1 MIIEG
6 RAYYNGEVKHLYLT
20 IEDGFIKD
28 ISLSIDKSLKP
39 DIKYTDRGVLIL
51 PGFIDIHVHLRD
63 FEQAY
68 KEDFYTGT
76 ASAAAGGV
84 TLVFDMP
91 NTVPRNNRLS
101 ILNYRDS
108 VANRKSV
115 VDYGLYYG
123 LPPNL
128 DELFGYEE
136 LAIGMKVYPDDFKNY
151 KLDHISDVMIYNHAK
166 GIVTVFH
173 AEDPDG
179 YVEDVEDPEVEAEG
193 VKYVAEYTRSI
204 GVPVHI
210 THVTCGDFIFEAKRR
225 NKGLTVDVTPH
236 HLMLSREEVNYPY
249 RRVRPPLRD
258 GKCVESLVKELN
270 GVVDIYAT
278 DHAPHTDEEKGVGI
292 NGFPG
297 LETAF
302 NVLATL
308 FKKGVISIERIV
320 ELYSLNPAR
329 RFGLNRF
336 LGYIEKG
343 YLANLTIVNLDSE
356 VKIDPSKFFSKA
368 KHSPFEGMKLM
379 GRVLSTYVRGV
390 EVYNGEDITVEQGY
404 GENILRIRRWV
415 R

>member
-6 RAYYNGEVKHLYLT
+6 KTYYNGEVKRLYLT
-20 IEDGFIKD
+20 IEEGIIKD
-28 ISLSIDKSLKP
+28 VSLSIDKSLSP
-39 DIKYTDRGVLIL
+39 DISFNDKGVVIL
-51 PGFIDIHVHLRD
+51 PGFIDIHVHMRD
-63 FEQAY
+63 FEQSY

-101 ILNYRDS
+101 ILQYRDS
-108 VANRKSV
+108 VAGKKSV

-136 LAIGMKVYPDDFKNY
+136 IAVGMKLYPDDFKNY
-151 KLDHISDVMIYNHAK
+151 KLDHISDVIIYNHAK

-173 AEDPDG
+173 AEDPEGYIDG
-179 YVEDVEDPEVEAEG
+179 VEDPEVEVEG

-204 GVPVHI
+204 GVPTHI
-210 THVTCGDFIFEAKRR
+210 THVTCGGFIYEAKRR
-225 NKGLTVDVTPH
+225 NRGLTVDVTPH
-236 HLMLSREEVNYPY
+236 HLMLSKEEVSHPY

-258 GKCVESLVKELN
+258 RDCVESLVKEIN
-270 GVVDIYAT
+270 GVIDIYAT
-278 DHAPHTDEEKGVGI
+278 DHAPHTDEEKSMGI

-308 FKKGVISIERIV
+308 YKKGVISLSRIV
-320 ELYSLNPAR
+320 ELYSSNPAR
-329 RFGLNRF
+329 RFGFDRF
-336 LGYIEKG
+336 LGRIERGYI
-343 YLANLTIVNLDSE
+343 ANLSVVNLDAE
-356 VKIDPSKFFSKA
+356 VEVDTSKFFSKA
-368 KHSPFEGMKLM
+368 KHSPFEGMTLAGK
-379 GRVLSTYVRGV
+379 VVSTFVRGV
-390 EVYNGEDITVEQGY
+390 EVYDGEDIIVEPGY
-404 GENILRIRRWV
+404 GENILRVRRWV